1 MRLLIVLIVAALIVL
16 AIYLLLDWLRERGE
30 TKAPWRVDTFNR
42 PDGTTV
48 VGLRRSGS
56 AERVVKELPPGMDP
70 VDFESELRIALEDAE
85 SHAKTLNR
93 QQP

>member
-1 MRLLIVLIVAALIVL
+1 MRLLVLLVIAALIVL
-16 AIYLLLDWLRERGE
+16 CVYLVLDWLRKRGE
-30 TKAPWRVDTFNR
+30 DRAPWRVDTFNR

-56 AERVVKELPPGMDP
+56 PERVVKELPPGMDP

-93 QQP
+93 RA

>member
-1 MRLLIVLIVAALIVL
+1 MRLLIVLVIAALIVL
-16 AIYLLLDWLRERGE
+16 CIYLVLDWLRKQGERR
-30 TKAPWRVDTFNR
+30 APWRVDTFNR

-56 AERVVKELPPGMDP
+56 PERVVKELPPGMDP

-85 SHAKTLNR
+85 SHARTLNR
-93 QQP
+93 RA

>member
-1 MRLLIVLIVAALIVL
+1 MRLLVLLVIAALIVL
-16 AIYLLLDWLRERGE
+16 CIYLVLDWLRRRGE
-30 TKAPWRVDTFNR
+30 DRAPWRVDTFNR

-56 AERVVKELPPGMDP
+56 PERVVKELPPGMDP

-93 QQP
+93 RA

>member
-1 MRLLIVLIVAALIVL
+1 MRLLIVLVVAALIVL
-16 AIYLLLDWLRERGE
+16 TIYLLLDWLRRRGE
-30 TKAPWRVDTFNR
+30 VKAPWSVDTFNR

-56 AERVVKELPPGMDP
+56 PERVVKELPPGMDP

-85 SHAKTLNR
+85 SHARTLNR
-93 QQP
+93 RP

>member
-1 MRLLIVLIVAALIVL
+1 LRLLIVLIVAALIVL
-16 AIYLLLDWLRERGE
+16 AIYLLLDSLRRRGE
-30 TKAPWRVDTFNR
+30 MRAPWKVDTFNR

-85 SHAKTLNR
+85 SHARTLNR
-93 QQP
+93 QSR

>member
-16 AIYLLLDWLRERGE
+16 AVYLLLERLEQRGE
-30 TKAPWRVDTFNR
+30 RKAPWRVDTFNR

-48 VGLRRSGS
+48 VGLRKSGS
-56 AERVVKELPPGMDP
+56 PERVVKELPPGMDP

-85 SHAKTLNR
+85 SHARTLNR
-93 QQP
+93 QRL

>member
-1 MRLLIVLIVAALIVL
+1 VRLLIVLIVAALIVV
-16 AIYLLLDWLRERGE
+16 AIYMLLDWLRQRDERS
-30 TKAPWRVDTFNR
+30 APWKVDTFNR

-70 VDFESELRIALEDAE
+70 IEFESELRLALEDAE
-85 SHAKTLNR
+85 SHARTLNR
-93 QQP
+93 KD

>member
-1 MRLLIVLIVAALIVL
+1 VRLLIVLIVAALIVL
-16 AIYLLLDWLRERGE
+16 TIYLLLDWLRQRGQ
-30 TKAPWRVDTFNR
+30 TRAPWRVDTFNR

-48 VGLRRSGS
+48 VGLRRHGS

-85 SHAKTLNR
+85 SHAATLNR
-93 QQP
+93 ERP

>member
-1 MRLLIVLIVAALIVL
+1 VRLLIVLVIAALIVL
-16 AIYLLLDWLRERGE
+16 TLYLLLDWLRQRGE
-30 TKAPWRVDTFNR
+30 VKAPWKVDTFNR

-56 AERVVKELPPGMDP
+56 KERVVKELPPGMDP
-70 VDFESELRIALEDAE
+70 VDFESELRLALEDAE

-93 QQP
+93 QA

>member
-1 MRLLIVLIVAALIVL
+1 MRLLIVLIVAVLIVL
-16 AIYLLLDWLRERGE
+16 AVYLMLDWLRQRGE

-42 PDGTTV
+42 PDGTTI
-48 VGLRRSGS
+48 VGLRRGDS

-85 SHAKTLNR
+85 SHARTLNR
-93 QQP
+93 QQG

>member
-1 MRLLIVLIVAALIVL
+1 MRLLIILVIAALIVL
-16 AIYLLLDWLRERGE
+16 ALYMLLDWLRQRGVRRE
-30 TKAPWRVDTFNR
+30 PWRVDTFNR

-70 VDFESELRIALEDAE
+70 IEFESELRLALEDAE
-85 SHAKTLNR
+85 SHAKVLNR
-93 QQP
+93 RG

>member
-1 MRLLIVLIVAALIVL
+1 MAL
-16 AIYLLLDWLRERGE
+16 
-30 TKAPWRVDTFNR
+30 
-42 PDGTTV
+42 

-56 AERVVKELPPGMDP
+56 PERVVKELPPGMDP

-93 QQP
+93 QEG